1 MSKFAEKYYEGLYK
15 MGLTNPVSGYI
26 MPKPYYEGLTIFP
39 ICGIRGYKDIRF
51 EGLVCEVWPSE
62 DYGAFK

>member
-1 MSKFAEKYYEGLYK
+1 MSKFAEKDYEGLYK

-39 ICGIRGYKDIRF
+39 ICGIRG
-51 EGLVCEVWPSE
+51 
-62 DYGAFK
+62 

>member
-1 MSKFAEKYYEGLYK
+1 MGKFAIFCYEGLDK

-39 ICGIRGYKDIRF
+39 ICGIRGYR
-51 EGLVCEVWPSE
+51 VWI
-62 DYGAFK
+62 